1 MWPGRSN
8 LVHHILLTG
17 DVWLLRKYYALS
29 GSASNDQRTRRT
41 GSPTLRGA
49 LDLGAQADKV
59 LHEPRI
65 TAVDVEDVVNLGV
78 TVGNQPGQH

>member
-8 LVHHILLTG
+8 LVRHILLTG

-29 GSASNDQRTRRT
+29 GSAPNDQRTRGT
-41 GSPTLRGA
+41 GSRTLRDA
-49 LDLGAQADKV
+49 LDLGAQTDKV

-78 TVGNQPGQH
+78 AVGNQPGQH